1 MKNVGY
7 SELRKSRDKQEETA
21 KYIEDDNVRR
31 MLLFYAVE
39 CGAKYQY
46 MRYKGY
52 KLYEEVP
59 EDYKKNKHNIKELL
73 KEIGV
78 GAKCKFPTLVSK
90 HNEKIS
96 AGEYQEMWR
105 YGIAIKS
112 EDRKKLD
119 LIEHDMNV
127 VLELLHEI
135 ERRK

>member
-7 SELRKSRDKQEETA
+7 SELRKSRDRQEETA

-59 EDYKKNKHNIKELL
+59 EDYKKINI
-73 KEIGV
+73 
-78 GAKCKFPTLVSK
+78 TLRS
-90 HNEKIS
+90 
-96 AGEYQEMWR
+96 Y
-105 YGIAIKS
+105 
-112 EDRKKLD
+112 
-119 LIEHDMNV
+119 
-127 VLELLHEI
+127 
-135 ERRK
+135 